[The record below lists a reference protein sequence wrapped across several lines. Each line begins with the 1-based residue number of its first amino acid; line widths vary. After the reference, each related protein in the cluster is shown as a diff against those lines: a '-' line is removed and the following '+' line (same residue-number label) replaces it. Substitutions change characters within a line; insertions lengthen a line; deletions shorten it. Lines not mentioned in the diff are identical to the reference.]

1 MAKQTFRT
9 VALAGFIA
17 LGMTTNALSQDAT
30 APDPKLVV
38 AKLNG
43 QDITRQDIL
52 DIAEGMRPEIRANID
67 QVFPQLLDYYVFL
80 SLAAAKGRAEGLM
93 DDPTVKETIAKNIKT
108 LEDNAVRE
116 AYLNREIVEKV
127 TDATVDARYNE
138 EKAKFEATTKD
149 LPAEREVS
157 AAHILVKTEEEAKAL
172 IEQLKGGGDFAAL
185 AKEKSIDPSAA
196 KNAGELGWFGAD
208 SGFVKEFAD
217 AALAMKK
224 GEISETPV
232 KTQFGYH
239 VIRLNDEREKP
250 KPAFNVAKDEIR
262 ATMIDEMRLQLA
274 KDLKEGAQLDII
286 DPTGGAKPKQ

>member
-1 MAKQTFRT
+1 MAKFTFRT
-9 VALAGFIA
+9 VALAS
-17 LGMTTNALSQDAT
+17 LLTLSGIGLAQAQEAA
-30 APDPKLVV
+30 APDPGLVV

-52 DIAEGMRPEIRANID
+52 NIAEGMRPEIRANID

-80 SLAAAKGRAEGLM
+80 QLAAEKGRADGLM
-93 DDPTVKETIAKNIKT
+93 EDTKVKETIAKNLKT

-127 TDATVDARYNE
+127 TEATVDARFNE
-138 EKAKFEATTKD
+138 EKAKFEEATKS

-157 AAHILVKTEEEAKAL
+157 AAHILVKTEEEAKA
-172 IEQLKGGGDFAAL
+172 IIDQLKGGADFATL

-224 GEISETPV
+224 GETSTAPV

-239 VIRLNDEREKP
+239 VIRLNDEREKA
-250 KPAFNVAKDEIR
+250 KPTFTVSKDEIR
-262 ATMIDEMRLQLA
+262 ASMIDEMRLQLA
-274 KDLKEGAQLDII
+274 KDLKEGAQLEII
-286 DPTGGAKPKQ
+286 DPTGGAKPQQ